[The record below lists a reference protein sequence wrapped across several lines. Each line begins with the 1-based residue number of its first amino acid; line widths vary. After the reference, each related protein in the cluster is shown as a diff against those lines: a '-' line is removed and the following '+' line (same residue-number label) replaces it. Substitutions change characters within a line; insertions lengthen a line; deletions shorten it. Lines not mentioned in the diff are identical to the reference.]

1 MTGFAGKASVS
12 SLADGA
18 AASRKA
24 RSGQALAPDQLDDV
38 ANALLVLARELWV
51 LKDRQR
57 VLEALLAE
65 NGIVAPGAVRDHQP
79 GPALAAELEIERI
92 RYTNALMAALC
103 PPSEDEA

>member
-24 RSGQALAPDQLDDV
+24 RSGQALAPDQIDDV